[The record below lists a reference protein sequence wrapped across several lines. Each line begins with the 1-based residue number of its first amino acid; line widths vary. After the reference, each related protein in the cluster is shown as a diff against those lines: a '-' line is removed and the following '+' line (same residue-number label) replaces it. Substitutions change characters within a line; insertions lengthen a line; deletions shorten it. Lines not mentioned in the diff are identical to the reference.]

1 MSTTQDML
9 YHLGGVPV
17 GTSNRDISGS
27 TFFVDGNSGLDGNS
41 GKSWT
46 EAYKTLAVA
55 IAASHADIARGA
67 DRWARRNTIY
77 IAGDAFEE
85 DLVALP
91 QKTDIIGVGSY
102 NGNAM
107 PCILGNHAP
116 VNAGVGCRIFNVQF
130 EPVTA
135 DPILTLTNACWGLE
149 LHGNSF
155 RASGTLVAATAIDM
169 TAAMHVKII
178 GNEFLGAFTG
188 SVIDIGAGDLDGLV
202 IEGNRI
208 LGGAAGGII
217 VTGATTINAS
227 RMGIIARNDIYV
239 AGITINDGADSTLVV
254 VGNNCVSATT
264 YGSGSHVITV
274 AFAANNYVTAN
285 GASYLIPAQ
294 T

>member
-1 MSTTQDML
+1 MSTVSDML

-17 GTSNRDISGS
+17 GGANYDISGS
-27 TFFVDGNSGLDGNS
+27 TYFVDGNSGLDGNT
-41 GKSWT
+41 GKSWA
-46 EAYKTLAVA
+46 EAFKTLTKASTV
-55 IAASHADIARGA
+55 SHADIARGP
-67 DRWARRNTIY
+67 DRYARRNTIFV
-77 IAGDAFEE
+77 AGDALTEN
-85 DLVALP
+85 LVALP

-116 VNAGVGCRIFNVQF
+116 VNDGVGCRIFNVQF
-130 EPVTA
+130 EPVTTA
-135 DPILTLTNACWGLE
+135 PIFTLTNACWGLE
-149 LHGNSF
+149 LRGNSF

-188 SVIDIGAGDLDGLV
+188 DVIDIGAGNIDGLV

-208 LGGAAGGII
+208 LGGADDGIV
-217 VTGATTINAS
+217 VTGTTVINAG

-239 AGITINDGADSTLVV
+239 AGVTISDGADSTLVV
-254 VGNNCVSATT
+254 VGNNCVTAAAYGAT
-264 YGSGSHVITV
+264 SHVITV